1 MTHLTVGAA
10 ARARYHVVHE
20 TRVAYRSP
28 VTLSQQYL
36 HLTPRSFPYQQV
48 ESHEVWVNPLE
59 NDGVDGMDYFG
70 NKTRQVT
77 ITAPH
82 QSLLVHAESTVALM
96 RRHGPD
102 GIKGTSSWESLR
114 DRLQQGMDAAMADG
128 YRYLY
133 ASPHVGCSLELEAFA
148 RISYTPGRPQM
159 DAALDLTQRIFDEF
173 DFDDAATDISTPLE
187 EVLRGRRGVCQD
199 FAQLMIGCLRSLGL
213 PARYVSGYI
222 LTHPPTGQPR
232 LIGADAS
239 HAWVSVFC
247 PGLGWV
253 DFDPTNRCLVQYD
266 HITLGWGRDFSDV
279 TPMRGVV
286 LGGGEQDLEV
296 RVTVTPLP
304 LDGAVRQGIKAP
316 MGCQG

>member
-1 MTHLTVGAA
+1 MSTAVC
-10 ARARYHVVHE
+10 ARYHVVHE
-20 TRVAYRSP
+20 TRVAYQSQ

-36 HLTPRSFPYQQV
+36 HLTPRSFRYQQI
-48 ESHEVWVNPLE
+48 ESHEVWVNPIE

-70 NKTRQVT
+70 NKTRQMT
-77 ITAPH
+77 ITTPH
-82 QSLLVHAESTVALM
+82 QSLLVHAKSTVALM
-96 RRHGPD
+96 QRHD
-102 GIKGTSSWESLR
+102 LDSIKGTPSWESLR
-114 DRLQQGMDAAMADG
+114 DRLQQGMDPAMFDA

-133 ASPHVGCSLELEAFA
+133 ASPQVICSPELEAFA
-148 RISYTPGRPQM
+148 RLSYTPGRPQLG
-159 DAALDLTQRIFDEF
+159 AALDLTQRIFDEF
-173 DFDDAATDISTPLE
+173 EFDDTATDISTPLE

-213 PARYVSGYI
+213 PARYMSGYI
-222 LTHPPTGQPR
+222 LTHPPAGRPR

-253 DFDPTNRCLVQYD
+253 DFDPTNRCLVQHD

-304 LDGAVRQGIKAP
+304 LDGAVRQGSKAP
-316 MGCQG
+316 VDCQS

>member
-1 MTHLTVGAA
+1 MTPLPAYAA
-10 ARARYHVVHE
+10 PCARYRVVHE
-20 TRVAYRSP
+20 TRYTYQSL

-36 HLTPRSFPYQQV
+36 HMTPRSFPYQHI
-48 ESHEVWVNPLE
+48 EFHETWVNPIE
-59 NDGVDGMDYFG
+59 NDGVDGTDYFG
-70 NKTRQVT
+70 NKTRQIA

-82 QSLLVHAESTVALM
+82 KTLLVHAESTVALT
-96 RRHGPD
+96 RRHD
-102 GIKGTSSWESLR
+102 LSSIRGTPSWESLR
-114 DRLQQGMDAAMADG
+114 DRLQQSTDAALLEAC
-128 YRYLY
+128 RYLY
-133 ASPHVGCSLELEAFA
+133 ASPHVACGIELEQYA
-148 RISYTPGRPQM
+148 RISYTPGRPQL

-173 DFDDAATDISTPLE
+173 EFDDKATDISTPLQD
-187 EVLRGRRGVCQD
+187 VLKGRRGVCQD

-222 LTHPPTGQPR
+222 LTHPPAGQPR

-253 DFDPTNRCLVQYD
+253 DFDPTNRCIVQHD

-286 LGGGEQDLEV
+286 LGGGEQELEV
-296 RVTVTPLP
+296 QVTVTPLP
-304 LDGAVRQGIKAP
+304 LDATAQQGINALVSLH
-316 MGCQG
+316 G